1 MSREPLFTR
10 PFVLCSLAN
19 LAQGLA
25 FNLFLH
31 FPGFLNE
38 LGAGEVAIGVL
49 FGLTGVTAI
58 VARPPIGR
66 VMDGRGRRP
75 VILVGNALNVLA
87 LGLYLVVD
95 RVGVTLVGIRMLH
108 GLAEAML
115 FTALF
120 TYAADA
126 VPSDRRTQ
134 GLALFGVSGM
144 LPIALAGVL
153 GDLVLARAGYPE
165 LFATAFASAVLA
177 ALLSLPLRDL
187 PRPDFGEEPARGF
200 RAALAQPDLRP
211 MWWMAAIF
219 ATALAA
225 VFTFLK
231 RYVDETGLGSVGG
244 FFSAYSGT
252 ALVLRVF
259 FGWLPDRLGP
269 KRVLFPVLVSLATAF
284 AVLAAARTP
293 TAVVGAGLLFGI
305 GHGFTFPILFG
316 MVVTRARVADRG
328 SAMGIFTALFDVGL
342 VVGGPVFGAIITLG
356 GFSVM
361 YASACAMVVTGSVV
375 FLVWDARRAR

>member
-38 LGAGEVAIGVL
+38 LGASDVEVGAL
-49 FGLTGVTAI
+49 FGLTGVTAV

-66 VMDGRGRRP
+66 VMDQRGRRP
-75 VILVGNALNVLA
+75 VILLGNAINVVA
-87 LGLYLVVD
+87 VALYLTVD
-95 RVGVTLVGIRMLH
+95 RVGPALVAIRMVH
-108 GLAEAML
+108 GLSEAML

-120 TYAADA
+120 TYAADT
-126 VPSDRRTQ
+126 VPRDRRTQ
-134 GLALFGVSGM
+134 GLAMFGVSGM
-144 LPIALAGVL
+144 LPIALAGL
-153 GDLVLARAGYPE
+153 IGDLVLARAGYTQ
-165 LFATAFASAVLA
+165 LFGVALACAVAA
-177 ALLSLPLRDL
+177 ALLALPLHDL
-187 PRPDFGEEPARGF
+187 PRPDVEREPARGF

-211 MWWMAAIF
+211 LWWITGIF

-231 RYVDETGLGSVGG
+231 RYVDETGLGTVGS
-244 FFSAYSGT
+244 FFSAYAGT

-259 FGWLPDRLGP
+259 LGWLPDRLGA
-269 KRVLFPVLVSLATAF
+269 KRVLFPVLFSLASAF
-284 AVLAAARTP
+284 AALAAARTP
-293 TAVVGAGLLFGI
+293 ATVVGAGVLFGI

-316 MVVTRARVADRG
+316 IVVTRARVADRG

-342 VVGGPVFGAIITLG
+342 VVGGPVFGAVITLA
-356 GFSVM
+356 GFPAM
-361 YASACAMVVTGSVV
+361 FGAACALVVAGTGV
-375 FLVWDARRAR
+375 FLAWDARYAR